1 MKSKI
6 LLILLIIVVLSMSL
20 MSCAF
25 QYGTPD
31 SLDMAN
37 SSVGQRIVIGLEV
50 ALLGIGVV
58 FVVLALLIG
67 FILLLKYGFKAA
79 DVVKAKFAKK
89 QPKVEEVKPA
99 PVIEGLENE
108 DEELAAVITA
118 AIMAYYDNTNVK
130 TEYKSNLTFKVRKI
144 TEIK

>member
-67 FILLLKYGFKAA
+67 FILLLKYGFKAS

-89 QPKVEEVKPA
+89 QPKVEEVKAA

>member
-99 PVIEGLENE
+99 PAIEGLENE